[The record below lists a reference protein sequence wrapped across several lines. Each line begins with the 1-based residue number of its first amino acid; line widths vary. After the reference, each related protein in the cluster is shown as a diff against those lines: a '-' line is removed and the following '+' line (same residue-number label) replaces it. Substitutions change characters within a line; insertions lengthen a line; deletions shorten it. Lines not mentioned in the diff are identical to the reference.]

1 MNDIDRLTCEYDLC
15 YHGWKQKRLQFCP
28 HRRRQVKGGRGSNPT
43 ALDIEKR
50 MPTPILDGLTF
61 MSPPQK
67 GETHAEL

>member
-43 ALDIEKR
+43 ALDIENR
-50 MPTPILDGLTF
+50 MLTPILETLTLV
-61 MSPPQK
+61 SPH
-67 GETHAEL
+67 ERIDT

>member
-50 MPTPILDGLTF
+50 MLTPILETLTLV
-61 MSPPQK
+61 SPH
-67 GETHAEL
+67 ERIDT